1 MKKFLVVAIAALLLA
16 PVAGAAQAKENSPSA
31 TKAPSVTKEKL
42 VVATASVVAVDQ
54 KKRIVTLKGA
64 EGNLFDLKVG
74 KEARNLPQVKV
85 GDTVTIKYY
94 QALAFEIKKPGTAPE
109 GTSTRVAMERA
120 PAGAKPYG
128 AAGGKVTLT
137 ATITAINKQ
146 DQTVSLKGPK
156 GKIVTVKA
164 ENPKNLEKIK
174 VGDDVLI
181 TYTEAVAISVENAK
195 KP

>member
-1 MKKFLVVAIAALLLA
+1 MKKFLAVTIAVMLLA
-16 PVAGAAQAKENSPSA
+16 SLAGAAQVKENSPPS
-31 TKAPSVTKEKL
+31 TKSRSVTKEKL
-42 VVATASVVAVDQ
+42 VIATASVEAVNL
-54 KKRIVTLKGA
+54 KTRIVTLKGA
-64 EGNLFDLKVG
+64 DGNLFDLKVG

-120 PAGAKPYG
+120 KAGEKPYG
-128 AAGGKVTLT
+128 AAGGKVSVT
-137 ATITAINKQ
+137 AVITAIDKQ
-146 DQTVSLKGPK
+146 EQTVSLKGPK
-156 GKIVTVKA
+156 GKVVTVKA

-174 VGDDVLI
+174 VGDNVLI
-181 TYTEAVAISVENAK
+181 TYTEAVAISVESAK